1 MKQDKQ
7 HSKHSMT
14 EVELDAAD
22 LVGLTPIHQ
31 GAASQPISPYE
42 QPTALQTYDEEIAAL
57 GMPIASESEQC
68 VLPKR
73 RLIDNRALGIFGFVL
88 ITSAGLVAHQV
99 ASTKPAPEPLVAMDW
114 TPLPERGEPDAIV
127 ELEEAL
133 EPPTLFANPFDP
145 SEVFELEPGL
155 TKEEARERVAAI
167 LMERARERMA
177 SR

>member
-14 EVELDAAD
+14 EVELDTVE
-22 LVGLTPIHQ
+22 LVALTPIHQ
-31 GAASQPISPYE
+31 GAASQPLSPYGE
-42 QPTALQTYDEEIAAL
+42 SSTLQTYDEEIAAL
-57 GMPIASESEQC
+57 GMPLPSESEKC

-73 RLIDNRALGIFGFVL
+73 RLLDNRALGIFGIVL

-99 ASTKPAPEPLVAMDW
+99 ASTKPAPEPVVAMEW
-114 TPLPERGEPDAIV
+114 TPLPERGELDPIA
-127 ELEEAL
+127 EMEEEP

-145 SEVFELEPGL
+145 TEVFELEPGL
-155 TKEEARERVAAI
+155 TKEEARQRVAEI
-167 LMERARERMA
+167 LLERARERMA